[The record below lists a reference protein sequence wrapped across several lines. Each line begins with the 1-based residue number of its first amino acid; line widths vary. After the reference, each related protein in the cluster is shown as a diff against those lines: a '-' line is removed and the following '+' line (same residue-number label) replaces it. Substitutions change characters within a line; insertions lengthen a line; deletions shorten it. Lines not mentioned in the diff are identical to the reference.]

1 MILRK
6 SLASRHLSL
15 SNCRKMAV
23 AYTLLLECHDLVQEV
38 LHVCS
43 VHYMGALAGHGFPD
57 HVIAMI
63 DNHSKDLGTITL

>member
-1 MILRK
+1 
-6 SLASRHLSL
+6 
-15 SNCRKMAV
+15 MAV